1 LAERAVLDHREED
14 RHQDQRMNVDLI
26 IPRTIGAAIGFF
38 FTSRADP
45 LSHRMGARLSI
56 TTATVISF
64 GLRRCTAPSMLA
76 SSMSD

>member
-45 LSHRMGARLSI
+45 PFPQNGSQTQHHYRDRHQFRPEALHGTFDARLFN
-56 TTATVISF
+56 V
-64 GLRRCTAPSMLA
+64 
-76 SSMSD
+76 